1 MNESSPGRRSQYRI
15 HHHEFV
21 TKDADIQRNIAR
33 TRAVVILA
41 VSMMVLEITFGFLS
55 SSMALLAEG
64 WHMAS
69 HVGALVITLLAYKFA
84 TSSKAHEY
92 FSFGS
97 GKFIPLGGYTTAI
110 ILAIIAILMAGES
123 AQRLFAPERVA
134 FGEAILITSIGLLV
148 NLVSAFLL
156 GHGHHFHSHDH
167 GHDHDHSEHSHDHDD
182 DHGHHH
188 DGHSH
193 EHSHKPTADVNIRS
207 AYFHIL
213 ADALTSILALGAL
226 VLGRQIGATWP
237 DAVIGFVGSLVIL
250 HWSYKLCRET
260 GWELLDGHPKEI
272 SRDALQKAL
281 EDESTSVL
289 DLHVWKIAP
298 RTHACELVVASPIP
312 KGPDYY
318 KAKIRDRFLIR
329 HIVVEEVHDD
339 LLPSERIAESSGS

>member
-1 MNESSPGRRSQYRI
+1 MNESARNRRSQYRI

-21 TKDADIQRNIAR
+21 TKDDDIRRNMGR
-33 TRAVVILA
+33 TRGVVILA
-41 VSMMVLEITFGFLS
+41 ASMMVLEITFGFLS

-69 HVGALVITLLAYKFA
+69 HVGALVITLLAYQFA
-84 TSSKAHEY
+84 TSSKAHEH

-110 ILAIIAILMAGES
+110 ILAIVAILMAVES
-123 AQRLFAPERVA
+123 VGRFFTPEKVA

-148 NLVSAFLL
+148 NLVSAFVL
-156 GHGHHFHSHDH
+156 GHGHHFHGHDHSHDH
-167 GHDHDHSEHSHDHDD
+167 NHSEHSHDHVEP
-182 DHGHHH
+182 DHDAH
-188 DGHSH
+188 DHDT
-193 EHSHKPTADVNIRS
+193 HSHKPVADVNIRS

-226 VLGRQIGATWP
+226 VLGRQLGATWP
-237 DAVIGFVGSLVIL
+237 DAVVGFVGALVIL
-250 HWSYKLCRET
+250 RWSYNLCRET

-272 SRDALQKAL
+272 NRDALQKAL

-298 RTHACELVVASPIP
+298 RTHACELVVSSPTA

-318 KAKIRDRFLIR
+318 KAKIRNRFLIR

-339 LLPSERIAESSGS
+339 LLPSEKIAEQAGT